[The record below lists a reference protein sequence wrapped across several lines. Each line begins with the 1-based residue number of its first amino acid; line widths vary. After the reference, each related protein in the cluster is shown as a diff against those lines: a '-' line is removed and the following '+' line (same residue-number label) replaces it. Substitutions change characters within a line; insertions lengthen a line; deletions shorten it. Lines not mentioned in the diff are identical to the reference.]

1 MSEGSVIVNVHSA
14 PFRSGP
20 VVCQLK
26 KPNGAMS
33 PSTVIG
39 PTKSDTLSTQPGA
52 EATTRKY
59 RSPVGTKAG
68 LADQFQLL
76 WVMGAKVAQLPGS
89 FGGRVDCTVRVR
101 PETKLEQATVNC
113 QETG

>member
-26 KPNGAMS
+26 KPNGARS
-33 PSTVIG
+33 SSTVIG
-39 PTKSDTLSTQPGA
+39 PTKSDTLSTQPRA

-68 LADQFQLL
+68 LADQFPLL
-76 WVMGAKVAQLPGS
+76 LVMDAKVAQLPGR
-89 FGGRVDCTVRVR
+89 FVVRVDCTSRLR
-101 PETKLEQATVNC
+101 PETGLE
-113 QETG
+113 

>member
-20 VVCQLK
+20 VVWQLK

-33 PSTVIG
+33 PSTVID
-39 PTKSDTLSTQPGA
+39 PTKSETLSTQPGA

-76 WVMGAKVAQLPGS
+76 WVMGAKVAPLPGS
-89 FGGRVDCTVRVR
+89 FGGGGDWTGRVR
-101 PETKLEQATVNC
+101 ARTKMGEGTA
-113 QETG
+113 E